1 MKTYEK
7 NDVKGAAKT
16 FSINYV
22 VLMFV
27 ALYVTNIINNVTD
40 ITMGQLTT
48 IRAVICFVGVILL
61 GRFLTINVVKKYQ
74 ISRSYKDSLRF
85 NINLAIIA
93 VAVISIFYFLF
104 SLNSN
109 IKKVEDSSQYKM
121 AVTFIGE
128 EVEEELEDIK
138 KEARNGFIIVW
149 VAILAGS
156 AVAVYSEGK
165 ILDKYC
171 IEDVV
176 EENENI

>member
-1 MKTYEK
+1 MKIYEK
-7 NDVKGAAKT
+7 NDVKGAAKK
-16 FSINYV
+16 FGINYV

-27 ALYVTNIINNVTD
+27 ALYITDIINQFGD

-48 IRAVICFVGVILL
+48 IRAGVCFIAVILL
-61 GRFLTINVVKKYQ
+61 ARFLTINVVKKYQ
-74 ISRSYKDSLRF
+74 ITSSYKDNLRF
-85 NINLAIIA
+85 NINLVIIA
-93 VAVISIFYFLF
+93 VAVVSIFYFLI

-109 IKKVEDSSQYKM
+109 VKEVEESSEYRM
-121 AVTFIGE
+121 AATFLGE
-128 EVEEELEDIK
+128 EVLEEQLEDIK

-171 IEDVV
+171 IEDI
-176 EENENI
+176 EEIEQE